1 MSTEELERLATLH
14 AKGALSDN
22 EFSAAKQRVLS
33 GKASPTIP
41 PSQPEQQK
49 KAGGSNGLK
58 VLGVIALVL
67 VGAFLMGAFVE
78 ESPEAKQQRIAEGAI
93 ELCWKDQQ
101 KKSNDPSMARF
112 IASACEMMESDYKA
126 KYGREP

>member
-1 MSTEELERLATLH
+1 MSTEDLERLAALH
-14 AKGALSDN
+14 ARGALSDD
-22 EFSAAKQRVLS
+22 EFSAAKQRVLAAKTPS
-33 GKASPTIP
+33 TPP